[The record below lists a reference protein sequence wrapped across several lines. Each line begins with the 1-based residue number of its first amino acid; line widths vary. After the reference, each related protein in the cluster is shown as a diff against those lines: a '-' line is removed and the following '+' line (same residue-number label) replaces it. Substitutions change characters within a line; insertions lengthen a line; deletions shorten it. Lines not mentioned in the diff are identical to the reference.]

1 MNPRPPELDPR
12 IYMLSP
18 VLKFNSPLA
27 QLDEATVSESKD
39 LVFGAWTSKEHELMK
54 YDSVYPP
61 TSKQID
67 RTSGF
72 KLLERSCRRWQL
84 SLN

>member
-18 VLKFNSPLA
+18 VFKFNFPLA
-27 QLDEATVSESKD
+27 QLDEATASESKD
-39 LVFGAWTSKEHELMK
+39 LVFCAWTSKEYELMK
-54 YDSVYPP
+54 YDPVYPP

-72 KLLERSCRRWQL
+72 KPLERSCRRWQL
-84 SLN
+84 CFN